1 MEPRGIRSQV
11 WKVGH
16 VRQAVRR
23 NFRLPSLPLQF
34 SSNHPG
40 RCATFA
46 SRQLDR
52 HLRCLFGVRQRIP
65 LRLAGD
71 EGYYLSAAA
80 ARAPGSIS
88 HQARR
93 LIGIFGL
100 ARKSLPQRAA
110 VSTAA
115 LSAAAIV
122 LSGVPPKT
130 KPAAEAAGSL
140 SIVKT

>member
-40 RCATFA
+40 RCAAFA

-80 ARAPGSIS
+80 SRARGSIS
-88 HQARR
+88 HQARS

-100 ARKSLPQRAA
+100 ARKSLPQTAA
-110 VSTAA
+110 VSTTA
-115 LSAAAIV
+115 LSAAPIV
-122 LSGVPPKT
+122 LSGLPPQKT

-140 SIVKT
+140 